1 MINRYLLL
9 ALGILSCGMARPAQA
24 AVVEFDFARFAEG
37 SAFTEQHPNWV
48 RNNSTVKDRIVRDPE
63 SGKLCLQLEA
73 ESGGIRT
80 RRNLSAVDG
89 EASVLAEFCV
99 RSGGVSF
106 SFFSNAET
114 EAGRFSAVRFDV
126 KEDGQFAVLSRGQS
140 KTLGQL
146 ELGKWY
152 RVVMS
157 LRYGSSA
164 VSATFKV
171 WALGQETPLLEVR
184 DVAMGP
190 SEKWPLPERIA
201 GASLMTT
208 GTQGASEVWVQR
220 LVILPTAALEE
231 TQL

>member
-1 MINRYLLL
+1 MMNRYLLL
-9 ALGILSCGMARPAQA
+9 ALGILSCGLARPAQA
-24 AVVEFDFARFAEG
+24 AVVKFDFARFAEG
-37 SAFTEQHPNWV
+37 SAFTEQQPNWV
-48 RNNSTVKDRIVRDPE
+48 RNNSTVKDRIARDPE
-63 SGKLCLQLEA
+63 TGRLCLQLEA

-80 RRNLSAVDG
+80 RRNLPAVDG

-140 KTLGQL
+140 KALGQL
-146 ELGKWY
+146 EIGKWY

-157 LRYGSSA
+157 LRFGSSA
-164 VSATFKV
+164 VPATLKV
-171 WALGQETPLLEVR
+171 WALGQDAPLLEVH

-190 SEKWPLPERIA
+190 SGKWPLPERIA

-231 TQL
+231 AQL